1 VRQFASAVSRGFF
14 AFAAVLFSPYN
25 SRVRILFVQNNG
37 IQESIGIANLSGIL
51 KAHGHETDLLLV
63 SHTPDLIGA
72 ITRYDPGL
80 IAFSALTGVHHSL
93 EQLAVQIKQHLNIPI
108 IVGGPHP
115 TYSPDMIDRPG
126 IDIICR
132 GEGELAML
140 ELAEAM
146 EHGRDVTKIRNL
158 VVKTRNGAIHR
169 NDIRPPVPLDELP
182 FPDREL
188 YYKYKFLRDM
198 PMKRFISSMGC
209 PYPCTFCHEPVI
221 REMYRKET
229 KSDYL
234 RRKSVPRIVAE
245 IRYIAERYPLNHVHF
260 SDDLFFIRNSYKWLE
275 EFADVYGT
283 QVGIPFNCNI
293 RYDSVNQ
300 HAADLLEKAHCYG
313 AAVGLESGSEEIRE
327 VVIKKRSKNENI
339 VEGARLLREKRIK
352 VLTTNMIGLPGETLD
367 NAMETVELNMRLKS
381 DYVRANTFLLFPGLP
396 LVEYA
401 RKMGFIDKDFDIDK
415 QIAESQEITLK
426 TPYAKEFRNIASLF
440 WLMVKC
446 PPSWLPFL
454 KKVTKLPDNILF
466 RILGSFNMTQE
477 LLFYRVR
484 PIPALRY
491 FKNTVMM
498 TGKSKLNMTMRT
510 IPSLLRR
517 KGDGTELLGQKEIYE
532 ANRGY
537 F

>member
-1 VRQFASAVSRGFF
+1 MRT
-14 AFAAVLFSPYN
+14 LF
-25 SRVRILFVQNNG
+25 LQNNG
-37 IQESIGIANLSGIL
+37 IQESIGVANLAGIL
-51 KAHGHETDLLLV
+51 KSGGHEVDLLLV

-72 ITRYDPGL
+72 IRKYDPGL
-80 IAFSALTGVHHSL
+80 VAFSALTGVHHSI
-93 EQLAVQIKQHLNIPI
+93 EKLAVRIKRELDVPI

-115 TYSPDMIDRPG
+115 TYSPEMIFGDG

-140 ELAEAM
+140 ELADAL
-146 EHGRDVTKIRNL
+146 EHDRDVTKIRNL
-158 VVKTRNGAIHR
+158 HVKTRSGTVHR
-169 NDIRPPVPLDELP
+169 NELRPAVPLDELP

-221 REMYRKET
+221 RDLYRKDT
-229 KSDYL
+229 KSEYV
-234 RRKSVPRIVAE
+234 RRKSVARTIAE
-245 IRYIAERYPLNHVHF
+245 IKYIADRYPLNHVHF
-260 SDDLFFIRNSYKWLE
+260 SDDLFFIRNSYQWLE
-275 EFADVYGT
+275 EFAEHYAREI
-283 QVGIPFNCNI
+283 GIPFNCNI

-300 HAADLLEKAHCYG
+300 VAADLLEKAHCYG
-313 AAVGLESGSEEIRE
+313 AAVGLESGNETIRE
-327 VVIKKRSKNENI
+327 IVIKKRSKNDHI

-367 NAMETVELNMRLKS
+367 NALETVELNMRLKS

-401 RKMGFIDKDFDIDK
+401 RSNGYVDKDFDIDK
-415 QIAESQEITLK
+415 QVATSQDITLK
-426 TPYAKEFRNIASLF
+426 TPYAREFRNIASLF

-454 KKVTKLPDNILF
+454 RRVVSLPDNILF
-466 RILGSFNMTQE
+466 RLIGSFNMVQE

-484 PIPALRY
+484 PVPALRY
-491 FKNTVMM
+491 FRNTVLM
-498 TGKSKLNMTMRT
+498 TGKSDLTMTMRT
-510 IPSLLRR
+510 IPSLFRR
-517 KGDGTELLGQKEIYE
+517 KKAAPMPQREIYE

>member
-1 VRQFASAVSRGFF
+1 MK
-14 AFAAVLFSPYN
+14 VLF
-25 SRVRILFVQNNG
+25 IQNNG

-51 KAHGHETDLLLV
+51 KANGHQTDLLLV

-72 ITRYDPGL
+72 IQAYDPGL

-93 EQLAVQIKQHLNIPI
+93 EKLAVEIKQHLHIPI

-115 TYSPDMIDRPG
+115 TYSPDMINSAG

-146 EHGRDVTKIRNL
+146 EHDADVTRIRNL
-158 VVKTRNGAIHR
+158 HVKTRSGTIHR
-169 NDIRPPVPLDELP
+169 NDIRPAVPLDELP

-188 YYKYKFLRDM
+188 YYKYRFLRDM

-221 REMYRKET
+221 RNLYRTET

-234 RRKSVPRIVAE
+234 RRKSVARAVAE
-245 IRYIAERYPLNHVHF
+245 IKYIKDRYPLNHVHF

-275 EFADVYGT
+275 EFAEVYAKE
-283 QVGIPFNCNI
+283 VGIPFNCNI
-293 RYDSVNQ
+293 RYDSINQ

-313 AAVGLESGSEEIRE
+313 AAVGLESGNQEIRE
-327 VVIKKRSKNENI
+327 VVIRKRSKNEHI
-339 VEGARLLREKRIK
+339 VEGARLLREKGIK

-367 NAMETVELNMRLKS
+367 NALETVQLNMVLKS
-381 DYVRANTFLLFPGLP
+381 NYVRANTFLLFPGLP

-401 RKMGFIDKDFDIDK
+401 RQNGYVDKDFDIDK
-415 QIAESQEITLK
+415 QVAESQEITLK

-440 WLMVKC
+440 WLMVKFQ
-446 PPSWLPFL
+446 PSWIPFF
-454 KKVTKLPDNILF
+454 KKLVALPDNIVF
-466 RILGSFNMTQE
+466 RIIGSFNMVQE
-477 LLFYRVR
+477 LLFYRVK

-491 FKNTVMM
+491 FKNTVLM
-498 TGKSKLNMTMRT
+498 TGKSQLNMTMRT
-510 IPSLLRR
+510 IPSLFRR
-517 KGDGTELLGQKEIYE
+517 SKAQPTLGQKEIYE

>member
-1 VRQFASAVSRGFF
+1 MRHADARSLVK
-14 AFAAVLFSPYN
+14 VLF
-25 SRVRILFVQNNG
+25 IQNNG

-51 KAHGHETDLLLV
+51 KANGHQTDLLLV

-72 ITRYDPGL
+72 IKAYDPGL

-93 EQLAVQIKQHLNIPI
+93 EQLAVEIKEQLHVPI

-115 TYSPDMIDRPG
+115 TYSPDMINSPG

-146 EHGRDVTKIRNL
+146 EHDADVTKIRNL
-158 VVKTRNGAIHR
+158 HIKTRNGTIHR
-169 NDIRPPVPLDELP
+169 NEIRPAVPLDELP

-188 YYKYKFLRDM
+188 YYKYRFLRDM

-221 REMYRKET
+221 RNLYRTET

-234 RRKSVPRIVAE
+234 RRKSVARAVAE
-245 IRYIAERYPLNHVHF
+245 IKYIKDRYPLNHVHF

-275 EFADVYGT
+275 EFAEVYSRE
-283 QVGIPFNCNI
+283 VGIPFNCNI
-293 RYDSVNQ
+293 RYDSINQ

-313 AAVGLESGSEEIRE
+313 AAVGLESGNQEIRE
-327 VVIKKRSKNENI
+327 VVIRKRSKNEHI
-339 VEGARLLREKRIK
+339 VEGARLLREKGIK

-367 NAMETVELNMRLKS
+367 NALEIVQLNMVLKS
-381 DYVRANTFLLFPGLP
+381 NYVRANTFLLFPGLP

-401 RKMGFIDKDFDIDK
+401 RQNGFVDKDFDIDK
-415 QIAESQEITLK
+415 QVAESQEITLK

-440 WLMVKC
+440 WLMVKFQ
-446 PPSWLPFL
+446 PSWIPFF
-454 KKVTKLPDNILF
+454 KKLVALPDNILF
-466 RILGSFNMTQE
+466 RIIGSFNMVQE

-491 FKNTVMM
+491 FKNTVLM
-498 TGKSKLNMTMRT
+498 TGKSQLNMTMRT
-510 IPSLLRR
+510 IPSLFRR
-517 KGDGTELLGQKEIYE
+517 KKADPVLGQKQIYE

>member
-1 VRQFASAVSRGFF
+1 MK
-14 AFAAVLFSPYN
+14 VLF
-25 SRVRILFVQNNG
+25 IQNNG

-51 KAHGHETDLLLV
+51 KANGHQTDLLLV

-72 ITRYDPGL
+72 IKQYDPGL

-93 EQLAVQIKQHLNIPI
+93 EKLAVEIKQQLHIPI

-115 TYSPDMIDRPG
+115 TYSPDMINSPG

-146 EHGRDVTKIRNL
+146 EHDQDVTKIRNL
-158 VVKTRNGAIHR
+158 HIKTRNGTIHR
-169 NDIRPPVPLDELP
+169 NEIRPAAPLDELP

-221 REMYRKET
+221 RNLYRTET

-234 RRKSVPRIVAE
+234 RRKSVARAVAE
-245 IRYIAERYPLNHVHF
+245 IKYIADRYPLNHVHF

-275 EFADVYGT
+275 EFAEVYSKE
-283 QVGIPFNCNI
+283 VGIPFNCNI
-293 RYDSVNQ
+293 RYDSINQ

-313 AAVGLESGSEEIRE
+313 AAVGLESGNQEIRE
-327 VVIKKRSKNENI
+327 VVIRKRSKNEHI
-339 VEGARLLREKRIK
+339 VEGARLLREKGIK

-367 NAMETVELNMRLKS
+367 NALETVQLNMELKS
-381 DYVRANTFLLFPGLP
+381 NYVRANTFLLFPGLP

-401 RKMGFIDKDFDIDK
+401 RQNGYVDKDFDIDK
-415 QIAESQEITLK
+415 QIAESQEINLK

-440 WLMVKC
+440 WLMVKFK
-446 PPSWLPFL
+446 PTWIPFF
-454 KKVTKLPDNILF
+454 KKLVGMPDNIVF
-466 RILGSFNMTQE
+466 RIIGSFNMVQE
-477 LLFYRVR
+477 LLFYRVK

-491 FKNTVMM
+491 FKNTVLM
-498 TGKSKLNMTMRT
+498 TGKSQLNMTMRT
-510 IPSLLRR
+510 IPSLFRR
-517 KGDGTELLGQKEIYE
+517 KSKEPTLGQKEIWE